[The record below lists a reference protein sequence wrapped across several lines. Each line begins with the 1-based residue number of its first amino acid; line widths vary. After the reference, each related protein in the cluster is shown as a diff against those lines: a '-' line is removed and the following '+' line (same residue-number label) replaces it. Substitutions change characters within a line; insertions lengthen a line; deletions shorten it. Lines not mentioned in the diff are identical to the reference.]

1 MHDLARCAL
10 SASERALDGH
20 VVSCSDGVL
29 TFAAE
34 RGVMGAFRSGD
45 DVQALVLDEVR
56 GEVRYSGWVAQVGV
70 TTVRVE
76 GLELTSMLQKR
87 KVARVSIAQLCTGV
101 ALAPDGETRPISF
114 IVIDISAHGMRISM
128 TEELMDDER
137 VVFEFPAA
145 DRLVPLD
152 AEVLR
157 VQRTGKKAIQY
168 GCHFVGL
175 RERDMDVLFGF
186 VMQTQGAQR
195 RTRLPH

>member
-1 MHDLARCAL
+1 MSRVA
-10 SASERALDGH
+10 ASN
-20 VVSCSDGVL
+20 
-29 TFAAE
+29 
-34 RGVMGAFRSGD
+34 
-45 DVQALVLDEVR
+45 
-56 GEVRYSGWVAQVGV
+56 
-70 TTVRVE
+70 
-76 GLELTSMLQKR
+76 
-87 KVARVSIAQLCTGV
+87 TGV
-101 ALAPDGETRPISF
+101 ARST
-114 IVIDISAHGMRISM
+114 
-128 TEELMDDER
+128 
-137 VVFEFPAA
+137 AA